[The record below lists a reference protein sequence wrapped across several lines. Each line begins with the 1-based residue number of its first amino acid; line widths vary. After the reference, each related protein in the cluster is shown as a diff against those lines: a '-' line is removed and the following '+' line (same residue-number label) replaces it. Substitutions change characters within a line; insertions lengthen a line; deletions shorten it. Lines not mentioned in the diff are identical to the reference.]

1 MFSTWG
7 RPVLHIPRAWVFR
20 GYLEPGDWLIV
31 IPYLNEYPPYVYT
44 ESPTQYFDLQLVNET
59 LYISEVLAQ
68 VKLAQWG
75 FKPGSIYLSKA
86 MADQLVWGGDGT
98 YQVRMEGRFGD
109 NPSAS
114 YTLVPSAWIGTDL
127 NVLDDVVMSTAE
139 LMAIYYDTPMTTYV
153 DGNTRVLNSTGG
165 TFFSI
170 GIPRLGYVRPHL
182 FEYPPLDIDH
192 QDTEWTRDYE
202 QSFVWEEL
210 LGPDIVDDAAVL
222 ALPFGVT
229 GLQALQMAFFG
240 TWVTLSVV
248 VAAIAGSAALAVSI
262 PFLIIGIVT
271 GLLPIAIFAI
281 VAALL
286 ILVTIWIFWFRG
298 T

>member
-7 RPVLHIPRAWVFR
+7 DPVLVILGAKVFT
-20 GYLEPGDWLIV
+20 GYLEAGDWLIV
-31 IPYLNEYPPYVYT
+31 VMYGNEYPPYYGT
-44 ESPTQYFDLQLVNET
+44 ESPTQCFDLQLVNET
-59 LYISEVLAQ
+59 IDISEVLAQ

-75 FKPGSIYLSKA
+75 YKPGSIYLSKA
-86 MADQLVWGGDGT
+86 MADQLVWGGNWT
-98 YQVRMEGRFGD
+98 YQVRMELRYGD
-109 NPSAS
+109 NPSVS
-114 YTLVPSAWIGTDL
+114 YTLVPSAWSGSDL
-127 NVLDDVVMSTAE
+127 NVLDDLVLTAAE
-139 LMAIYYDTPMTTYV
+139 SMATYYDTDMTTYV
-153 DGNTRVLNSTGG
+153 DGNTRVLNSVGG

-170 GIPRLGYVRPHL
+170 GIPRLGHVRPHL
-182 FEYPPLDIDH
+182 FESPPLNIDH

-202 QSFVWEEL
+202 QSFVWEDI
-210 LGPDIVDDAAVL
+210 LGEDVVDDAGVMAF
-222 ALPFGVT
+222 PFGIT

-248 VAAIAGSAALAVSI
+248 VAAIAGSAALLISI

-286 ILVTIWIFWFRG
+286 ILVAIWIFWFRG